1 MVDANNTAQPH
12 EFAESVINTV
22 REPMIVLDHDLR
34 VVAASRS
41 FYQFF
46 KVTPEET
53 VGQRIYDLGNKQWDI
68 PLLRELLENI
78 LPQKTTFDDY
88 EVEHDFTTI
97 GRRTM
102 LLNARQIVRGL
113 GKERII
119 LLAIEDITERKRLEN
134 LLSESEERFR
144 RLFETANDGIL
155 LLEKREMKI
164 RHANPAITAMLGYSH
179 DECIGKEMKD
189 IGIMNDMGTCAE
201 VLQALNHDGIINY
214 KDVPVQAKAGQVVD
228 TDIYLVDRALL
239 IQCNIRD
246 ITDNKQAEKKLR
258 KSENHLRTLVQTIP
272 DLIWSKNTDGVF
284 LSCNLTFERFFG
296 AREEDIIGRTDYSF
310 VDRNLADSFVEN
322 DHRAMAAM
330 KPTSNEEWITFADDG
345 HRALLETIKTPMYN
359 DEGTLIGIL
368 GIGRDI
374 TARKQVEETLRVSEA
389 KTHSILDNIG
399 TGVALISPN
408 MEVLELNHQMRE
420 WFPDID
426 IGQCSICFRVFNDPP
441 FEVIC
446 ENCPTC
452 KTLRDGQVHE
462 TIRQTHQ
469 AKGTRTYRIVASPIF
484 NVSGEVTAA
493 VEMVEDITEKLS
505 LESQLIQAQKMESVG
520 RLAGGVAHDFNN
532 MLSVILGYGQMIL
545 EMTQPS
551 NPLHEYAQEI
561 LTAGVRSTD
570 ITRQLLAFARK
581 QIIAPKVL
589 DLNTIVEE
597 MLKMLCRLIGEDIN
611 LVWLP
616 VSAWPVNIDPSQ
628 LDQILANL
636 CVNARDAIDGV
647 GKITIETAIK
657 TFDEAYCSEHP
668 GFILGDFTLLSVSDD
683 GCGMDKD
690 VQSKLFEPFFT
701 TKEQG
706 KGTGLGLATVY
717 GIVKQNNGF
726 INVYSEPGKGTTFRI
741 YLPRHSEQENKSK
754 KRKEATIPRGQGE
767 TVLVVE
773 DEASILKL
781 TGKILNDFGY
791 VVVTANN
798 PKEAVNYVKGHGETI
813 DLIITDVIMPEMNG
827 RDLANVLLT
836 IQPNMKCLF
845 MSGYTSTVIARHGV
859 LAEGVQFI
867 QKPFSANDL
876 ATKVHE
882 VLMTRKIHLETAG
895 NG

>member
-1 MVDANNTAQPH
+1 MVDVKNTAQSH

-22 REPMIVLDHDLR
+22 REPLIFLNQDLR

-46 KVTPEET
+46 KVKPEET
-53 VGQRIYDLGNKQWDI
+53 AGQLIYDLGNKQWDI
-68 PLLRELLENI
+68 PKLRELLETI
-78 LPQKTTFDDY
+78 LPQKATFDDY
-88 EVEHDFTTI
+88 EVEHVFTTI

-164 RHANPAITAMLGYSH
+164 DHANPAITAMLGYSN
-179 DECIGKEMKD
+179 DECIGKGMKD
-189 IGIMNDMGTCAE
+189 IGILEDIGTCEE
-201 VLQALNHDGIINY
+201 VMQALNKNGIINY
-214 KDVPVQAKAGQVVD
+214 KDVPVQTKAGQIVD
-228 TDIYLVDRALL
+228 TDIYMVDRAML

-246 ITDNKQAEKKLR
+246 ITDNKQTGKKLR
-258 KSENHLRTLVQTIP
+258 KSEDHLRSLVQKIP
-272 DLIWSKNTDGVF
+272 DLIWSKNKDGVY
-284 LSCNLTFERFFG
+284 LSCNSMFERFFG

-310 VDRNLADSFVEN
+310 VDRKLADGFVEN
-322 DHRAMAAM
+322 DRRAMAAM
-330 KPTSNEEWITFADDG
+330 KPTSNEEWVTFADDG
-345 HRALLETIKTPMYN
+345 HRVLLETINTPMYN
-359 DEGTLIGIL
+359 DKGTIIGTLGIA
-368 GIGRDI
+368 RDI
-374 TARKQVEETLRVSEA
+374 TARKQAEETLRVREA
-389 KTHSILDNIG
+389 KIQGILDNIG
-399 TGVALISPN
+399 TGVILISPN
-408 MEVLELNHQMRE
+408 MEILELNRQMRV
-420 WFPDID
+420 WFPDMNV
-426 IGQCSICFRVFNDPP
+426 GQLSICCRLFNDPP

-446 ENCPTC
+446 ENCPIC
-452 KTLRDGQVHE
+452 KTLRDGLVHE
-462 TIRQTHQ
+462 AVRHTHQ
-469 AKGTRTYRIVASPIF
+469 ALGTRNYRIVASPIF
-484 NVSGEVTAA
+484 SASGEITAA
-493 VEMVEDITEKLS
+493 VGMVEDITEKLS

-545 EMTQPS
+545 EMTQPN
-551 NPLHEYAQEI
+551 NPLHDYAQQI
-561 LTAGVRSTD
+561 IAAGVRSTN

-589 DLNTIVEE
+589 DLNATVED
-597 MLKMLCRLIGEDIN
+597 MLKMLRRLIGEDIN
-611 LVWLP
+611 LVWRP
-616 VSAWPVNIDPSQ
+616 VSSWPVNIDPSQ

-636 CVNARDAIDGV
+636 CINARDAIDGV

-657 TFDEAYCSEHP
+657 TFDEAYCSEHS
-668 GFILGDFTLLSVSDD
+668 GFIPGDFTLLSISDD

-690 VQSKLFEPFFT
+690 IQSKLFEPFFT
-701 TKEQG
+701 TKELE

-741 YLPRHSEQENKSK
+741 YLPRHSEQGNKSK
-754 KRKEATIPRGQGE
+754 KHKVATIPHGQGQI
-767 TVLVVE
+767 VLIVE

-781 TGKILNDFGY
+781 TAKILNDFGY
-791 VVVTANN
+791 VVVTANS
-798 PKEAVNYVKGHGETI
+798 PKEAVNYVKGHEETI

-827 RDLANVLLT
+827 RDLVNVLRT

-845 MSGYTSTVIARHGV
+845 MSGYTSTVIASQGV
-859 LAEGVQFI
+859 LAEGMQFI
-867 QKPFSANDL
+867 QKPFSANEL
-876 ATKVHE
+876 GAKVHE
-882 VLMTRKIHLETAG
+882 VLKSDKE
-895 NG
+895 NSS

>member
-1 MVDANNTAQPH
+1 MVDAKNTLQSH

-22 REPMIVLDHDLR
+22 REPLILLDQDLR

-46 KVTPEET
+46 KVKPEDT
-53 VGQRIYDLGNKQWDI
+53 AGQLIYDLGNKQWDI
-68 PLLRELLENI
+68 PKLRELLETI
-78 LPQKTTFDDY
+78 LPQKATFDDY

-97 GRRTM
+97 GRRVM

-144 RLFETANDGIL
+144 RLFETAKDGIL
-155 LLEKREMKI
+155 LLEKREMRI
-164 RHANPAITAMLGYSH
+164 RHANPAITGMFGYSN

-189 IGIMNDMGTCAE
+189 IGILKDIGTCEE
-201 VLQALNHDGIINY
+201 VLQALNKDGVIY
-214 KDVPVQAKAGQVVD
+214 YDDVPVEAKAGQIVD
-228 TDIYLVDRALL
+228 TDIYLVDRATL

-246 ITDNKQAEKKLR
+246 IADHKQTKESLR
-258 KSENHLRTLVQTIP
+258 KSERHLRALVQSIP
-272 DLIWSKNTDGVF
+272 DLIWSKNKDGVY
-284 LSCNLTFERFFG
+284 LSCNPMFERFFG
-296 AREEDIIGRTDYSF
+296 AREEDIIGKTDYAF
-310 VDRNLADSFVEN
+310 VDRELADSFVEN
-322 DHRAMAAM
+322 DRRAIAAM
-330 KPTSNEEWITFADDG
+330 EPTSNEEWVTFADDG

-374 TARKQVEETLRVSEA
+374 TARKQAEETLRVSEA
-389 KTHSILDNIG
+389 KIHSILDNIG
-399 TGVALISPN
+399 IGVALISPN
-408 MEVLELNHQMRE
+408 MEVLELNRQIRE

-426 IGQCSICFRVFNDPP
+426 VGQRSICYRVFNDPP
-441 FEVIC
+441 FEGKC
-446 ENCPTC
+446 ENCPTF
-452 KTLRDGQVHE
+452 KTLQDGQVHE
-462 TIRQTHQ
+462 TIRQTSQ
-469 AKGTRTYRIVASPIF
+469 AKGTRSYRIVASPIF
-484 NVSGEVTAA
+484 NASGEVTTA

-532 MLSVILGYGQMIL
+532 MLSVILGYGQMVL
-545 EMTQPS
+545 EMTQPDS
-551 NPLHEYAQEI
+551 PLHEFAQEI
-561 LTAGVRSTD
+561 LAAGVRSAN

-581 QIIAPKVL
+581 QTIAPQVL
-589 DLNTIVEE
+589 DLNETVED
-597 MLKMLCRLIGEDIN
+597 MLNMLRRLIGEDVDLIWHPTS
-611 LVWLP
+611 V
-616 VSAWPVNIDPSQ
+616 WPVNIDPSQ

-657 TFDEAYCSEHP
+657 TIDEAYCSEHP
-668 GFILGDFTLLSVSDD
+668 GFILGDFTLLSISDD

-690 VQSKLFEPFFT
+690 VKSKLFEPFFT
-701 TKEQG
+701 TKKLG

-741 YLPRHSEQENKSK
+741 YLPRHSEQGNKSEK
-754 KRKEATIPRGQGE
+754 DKAAMIPRGKGE
-767 TVLVVE
+767 IVLVVE
-773 DEASILKL
+773 DEVSILKL
-781 TGKILNDFGY
+781 TAKILNDFGY
-791 VVVTANN
+791 VVVTANS
-798 PKEAVNYVKGHGETI
+798 PIEAVNFVKGHGETI
-813 DLIITDVIMPEMNG
+813 DLIITDVVMPEMNG
-827 RDLANVLLT
+827 RDLANVLRT

-845 MSGYTSTVIARHGV
+845 MSGYTSTVIVSQGV
-859 LAEGVQFI
+859 LAEGIQFI

-876 ATKVHE
+876 GAKVHE
-882 VLMTRKIHLETAG
+882 VLKSDKE
-895 NG
+895 NSS

>member
-1 MVDANNTAQPH
+1 MVNAKNTSQSH

-22 REPMIVLDHDLR
+22 REPLIVLDQDLR

-46 KVTPEET
+46 KVKLEET
-53 VGQRIYDLGNKQWDI
+53 VGQLIYDLGNKQWDI
-68 PLLRELLENI
+68 PKLRELLETI
-78 LPQKTTFDDY
+78 LPQKATFDDY

-144 RLFETANDGIL
+144 RLFENANDGIL
-155 LLEKREMKI
+155 LLEKHEMKI
-164 RHANPAITAMLGYSH
+164 RHANPAITAMLGYSN

-189 IGIMNDMGTCAE
+189 IGILKDIGTCEE
-201 VLQALNHDGIINY
+201 VLQTLNKDGIINY
-214 KDVPVQAKAGQVVD
+214 KDVPVQTKAGQIVD
-228 TDIYLVDRALL
+228 TDIYMVDRARLF
-239 IQCNIRD
+239 QCNIRD
-246 ITDNKQAEKKLR
+246 ITDSKQTEKKLR

-272 DLIWSKNTDGVF
+272 DLIWSKNKDGVY
-284 LSCNLTFERFFG
+284 LSCNSMFERFFG

-310 VDRNLADSFVEN
+310 VDRKLADSFVEN
-322 DHRAMAAM
+322 DRRAIAAM
-330 KPTSNEEWITFADDG
+330 KPTSNEEWVTFADDG
-345 HRALLETIKTPMYN
+345 HRALLETIKTPLYN
-359 DEGTLIGIL
+359 DKGTLIGIL

-374 TARKQVEETLRVSEA
+374 TARKQVEETLRASEA
-389 KTHSILDNIG
+389 KIQSILDNIG
-399 TGVALISPN
+399 IGVALISPN

-426 IGQCSICFRVFNDPP
+426 AGQRSICYRVFNDPP
-441 FEVIC
+441 FEAIC
-446 ENCPTC
+446 ENCPTY
-452 KTLRDGQVHE
+452 KTLWDGLVHE
-462 TIRQTHQ
+462 TIRKTHQ
-469 AKGTRTYRIVASPIF
+469 AKGTRNYRIVASPIF
-484 NVSGEVTAA
+484 NESGEITAV

-505 LESQLIQAQKMESVG
+505 LESQLIQAQKMESIG

-545 EMTQPS
+545 EMTQPD

-561 LTAGVRSTD
+561 YAAGVRSTN

-581 QIIAPKVL
+581 QNITPQVL
-589 DLNTIVEE
+589 DLNANVEE
-597 MLKMLCRLIGEDIN
+597 MLKMLRRLIGEDIN
-611 LVWLP
+611 LVWRP
-616 VSAWPVNIDPSQ
+616 ASAWPVNIDPSQ
-628 LDQILANL
+628 LEQILANL

-706 KGTGLGLATVY
+706 KGTGLGLATIY

-726 INVYSEPGKGTTFRI
+726 INVYSEPIKGTIFKI
-741 YLPRHSEQENKSK
+741 YLPRHSEQENKSEK
-754 KRKEATIPRGQGE
+754 HKIATIPRGQGE
-767 TVLVVE
+767 IVLVVE

-781 TGKILNDFGY
+781 TARILNDFGY
-791 VVVTANN
+791 VVVTANS
-798 PKEAVNYVKGHGETI
+798 PKEAVDFVKGYRESI

-827 RDLANVLLT
+827 RDLVNVLLT

-845 MSGYTSTVIARHGV
+845 MSGYTSTVIASQGV
-859 LAEGVQFI
+859 LAEGMHFI

-876 ATKVHE
+876 GAKVHE
-882 VLMTRKIHLETAG
+882 ALKSDKE
-895 NG
+895 NSS